1 MEYLGLD
8 PQRDNINM
16 LQVGDQRVLAQA
28 LETGRI
34 DATALDGVF
43 SRRLKQKGFTILAEL
58 SQANIP
64 YVGLGLV
71 SKTVFIQR
79 HQESLEG
86 ILKGLMESIAF
97 VLSPKNKPVVLKT
110 IMQHLRIADLAVA
123 EEGYQDL
130 LTAIEKKPFPSV
142 EGMRNMQR
150 LMKTGNPK
158 LENIKIED
166 LIDDRIVKR
175 LDESG
180 FINRLYSTYGVKQ

>member
-1 MEYLGLD
+1 
-8 PQRDNINM
+8 
-16 LQVGDQRVLAQA
+16 
-28 LETGRI
+28 
-34 DATALDGVF
+34 
-43 SRRLKQKGFTILAEL
+43 
-58 SQANIP
+58 
-64 YVGLGLV
+64 
-71 SKTVFIQR
+71 
-79 HQESLEG
+79 
-86 ILKGLMESIAF
+86 MESIAF

-150 LMKTGNPK
+150 LMKTRNPK